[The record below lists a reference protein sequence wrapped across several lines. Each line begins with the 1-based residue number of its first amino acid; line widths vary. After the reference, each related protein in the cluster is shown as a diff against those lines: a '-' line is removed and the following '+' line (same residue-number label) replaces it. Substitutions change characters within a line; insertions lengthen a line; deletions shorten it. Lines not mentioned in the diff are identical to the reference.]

1 MPPARAVPGVA
12 ELFKPSRAYPPVAAL
27 FMRLKTLSA
36 QAYNPHHGLALGRLI
51 QCSGPSRKNLFLTF
65 LSP

>member
-27 FMRLKTLSA
+27 FMRRKTFVCTSV
-36 QAYNPHHGLALGRLI
+36 QPHHGLVLGRLI
-51 QCSGPSRKNLFLTF
+51 QCCGPSRKNLFLTF
-65 LSP
+65 LSL